1 METEKETEK
10 EKEKENKEVVENKET
25 EIPKKK
31 SFSINPKIFIIG
43 LPLFIVQLVA
53 VYFITANILLSKVH
67 GSSTNVTEQTNT
79 EKKENKKEQQVEL
92 GKFIFSIEDIIVNPA
107 GTEGKRLLLAS
118 IGLDITSEEEQ
129 QILKSKEILIKDVI
143 ISSLSSKSME
153 QLSNNAYK
161 DTLKNEI
168 ASRLTNSI
176 PNIKLNSVY
185 LSKFIIQ

>member
-1 METEKETEK
+1 METEKENTE
-10 EKEKENKEVVENKET
+10 EVENKEI
-25 EIPKKK
+25 EVPKKK
-31 SFSINPKIFIIG
+31 AFSLNPKILIVG

-67 GSSTNVTEQTNT
+67 ETGIEASETNAGN
-79 EKKENKKEQQVEL
+79 KENKKEKQVEL
-92 GKFIFSIEDIIVNPA
+92 GKFIFSVEDIIVNPA

-118 IGLDITSEEEQ
+118 IGLDITTEEEQ
-129 QILKSKEILIKDVI
+129 QILKSKEVLIKDII
-143 ISSLSSKSME
+143 ISSLSSKTMA
-153 QLSNNAYK
+153 QLSNSAQK

-168 ASRLTNSI
+168 AARLTNSI

>member
-1 METEKETEK
+1 METEKEK

>member
-1 METEKETEK
+1 METEK

-67 GSSTNVTEQTNT
+67 GSSTNVTEQTNA